1 MRILSSLIG
10 FKPLHSG
17 AFLLT
22 IVDGGGV
29 PHVFEL
35 FQTPS

>member
-1 MRILSSLIG
+1 MLPVSC

-22 IVDGGGV
+22 AAANGGGRV
-29 PHVFEL
+29 ESGQ